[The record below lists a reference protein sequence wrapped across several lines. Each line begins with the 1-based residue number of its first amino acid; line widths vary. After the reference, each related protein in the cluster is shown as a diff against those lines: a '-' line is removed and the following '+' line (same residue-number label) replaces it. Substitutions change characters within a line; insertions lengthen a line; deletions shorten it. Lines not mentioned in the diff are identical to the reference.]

1 MSLAEIVAG
10 VLVIGLVLF
19 DVFQAVI
26 VPRPST
32 SGIGLARY
40 IVAVSWRVWRRYGE
54 SLAASNKR
62 ERRLGAYAPFIL
74 VLLLFFWGA
83 TLIVG
88 FGLVMGELRDQAV
101 PQPADFWSSLYFA
114 GTSFITIG
122 PGEFT
127 PATTGA
133 R

>member
-1 MSLAEIVAG
+1 MSLAAIVAG

-40 IVAVSWRVWRRYGE
+40 IVATTGRVWRRYGE
-54 SLAASNKR
+54 SLPQANKR
-62 ERRLGAYAPFIL
+62 DRRLGAYAPFIL
-74 VLLLFFWGA
+74 VFLLFVWGA

-88 FGLVMGELRDQAV
+88 YGLVVDGFREQVPPPPAAV
-101 PQPADFWSSLYFA
+101 GAWLYV
-114 GTSFITIG
+114 
-122 PGEFT
+122 P
-127 PATTGA
+127 
-133 R
+133 

>member
-1 MSLAEIVAG
+1 MSLAEIIAG
-10 VLVIGLVLF
+10 VLVIGLVLY

-62 ERRLGAYAPFIL
+62 ERRLGAHAPFIL
-74 VLLLFFWGA
+74 GFLDFLRGA
-83 TLIVG
+83 PLVVG
-88 FGLVMGELRDQAV
+88 LGAVMGGLPDRV
-101 PQPADFWSSLYFA
+101 GPQTADVR
-114 GTSFITIG
+114 
-122 PGEFT
+122 PC
-127 PATTGA
+127 